1 MRKFNIALYLR
12 KLKPEAVLALIRNVV
27 AKMTGNANF
36 TDPAVKLADMTSL
49 GDLLEAAIEEA
60 TFGSRQSKL
69 VRNDLV
75 RQACAMLEAQA
86 GYVRGVCNGDAA
98 KLDSSGFQ
106 LAKQPS
112 PLPPPAAPTNLKVT
126 RTALAGMLKLQFK
139 KEKGVVLYY
148 VDQQEGDGA
157 WTRIIS
163 STRVKHEIT
172 GLTTG
177 KEYSYR
183 VQAIAHNGVS
193 PMSEVVSQ
201 MAA

>member
-1 MRKFNIALYLR
+1 MSRS
-12 KLKPEAVLALIRNVV
+12 KPTGVLQVQWN
-27 AKMTGNANF
+27 
-36 TDPAVKLADMTSL
+36 
-49 GDLLEAAIEEA
+49 
-60 TFGSRQSKL
+60 
-69 VRNDLV
+69 
-75 RQACAMLEAQA
+75 
-86 GYVRGVCNGDAA
+86 
-98 KLDSSGFQ
+98 
-106 LAKQPS
+106 
-112 PLPPPAAPTNLKVT
+112 
-126 RTALAGMLKLQFK
+126 
-139 KEKGVVLYY
+139 KGVVLYY

-201 MAA
+201 IAA